1 MTKAV
6 GTFIAAFLLLS
17 PLAGNAAERGSGA
30 EARALVEKA
39 VAKIKTDGPKA
50 AFAAFESKDG
60 GFVDRDLYIFV
71 FDFEGKVLSH
81 GASKNLIGQNLVTQ
95 QMKDADGKVFADE
108 FVEVAKT
115 RGEGWVDYKWAN
127 PVTQAVEPKSSFVKK
142 VDDTMLLGC
151 GFYK

>member
-6 GTFIAAFLLLS
+6 GAFIAAFLLLS
-17 PLAGNAAERGSGA
+17 PLAGNAAERGSAA
-30 EARALVEKA
+30 EAKALVEKA
-39 VAKIKTDGPKA
+39 VAKVKTDGPKA

-71 FDFEGKVLSH
+71 FDFEGKILSH
-81 GASKNLIGQNLVTQ
+81 GASKNLIGQNFVTQ
-95 QMKDADGKVFADE
+95 QIKDADGKVFAAE
-108 FVEVAKT
+108 FIEVAKT
-115 RGEGWVDYKWAN
+115 KGEGWVDYKWAN

>member
-30 EARALVEKA
+30 EAKALVEKA

-50 AFAAFESKDG
+50 AFAAFENKDG

-95 QMKDADGKVFADE
+95 QMKDADGKVFAAE

>member
-1 MTKAV
+1 M
-6 GTFIAAFLLLS
+6 
-17 PLAGNAAERGSGA
+17 
-30 EARALVEKA
+30 
-39 VAKIKTDGPKA
+39 AKIKADGPKA

-60 GFVDRDLYIFV
+60 GFADRDLYIFV

-95 QMKDADGKVFADE
+95 RMKDADGKLFAAE

-115 RGEGWVDYKWAN
+115 KGEGWVDYKWAN

-142 VDDTMLLGC
+142 VDDAMLLGC
-151 GFYK
+151 GVYK